1 MLQDDGKLLAMCIK
15 KLWIMLIMLIKC
27 KTVSKNMEYRR
38 VVIKKYPQSIVKN
51 YQQSNCG

>member
-1 MLQDDGKLLAMCIK
+1 MLQDAGKLLLMCIK
-15 KLWIMLIMLIKC
+15 ILWIMLIMWIKC
-27 KTVSKNMEYRR
+27 KMMSKHMEYRR

>member
-1 MLQDDGKLLAMCIK
+1 MLQDAGKLLLMCIK
-15 KLWIMLIMLIKC
+15 NLWIMLIMLIKS
-27 KTVSKNMEYRR
+27 KIVSKHMEYRR

>member
-27 KTVSKNMEYRR
+27 KTVSKHMEYRR

>member
-15 KLWIMLIMLIKC
+15 ILWIMLIMWIKC
-27 KTVSKNMEYRR
+27 KMMSKHMEYRR